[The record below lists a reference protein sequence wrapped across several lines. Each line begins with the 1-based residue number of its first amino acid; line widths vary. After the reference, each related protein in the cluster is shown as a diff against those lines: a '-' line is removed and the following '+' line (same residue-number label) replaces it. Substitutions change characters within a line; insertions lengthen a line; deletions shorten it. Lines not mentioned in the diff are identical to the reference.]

1 MAKQVKNEGH
11 SAVVTLQESAV
22 LTQEAPPPVPWTWKA
37 MFPYGAG
44 TNGSG
49 KRASMGHQREM
60 QGVHSP

>member
-1 MAKQVKNEGH
+1 MAKQGKNEGH

-22 LTQEAPPPVPWTWKA
+22 LTQEAPPHCTLDMEGHV
-37 MFPYGAG
+37 PYGAG
-44 TNGSG
+44 TNSSG